1 MWREDAWL
9 AVHVVVGNR
18 RNITQTEWSDV
29 CCVYRGGMMNRKTWL
44 RSFGLAALLALP
56 LTGCMVRGSGGA
68 YVSGPSV
75 AVVEVESEPP
85 PPRVV
90 RYDMRPGFIYIDG
103 RWDWRGGQW
112 VWRDGYYERERAGY
126 SYAPGR
132 WERRNRGH
140 VWVEGRWNAGGGR
153 DRGGRD
159 TSDRPGGTDVRDHR
173 GGNDG
178 GGPDV
183 RDHR

>member
-1 MWREDAWL
+1 
-9 AVHVVVGNR
+9 
-18 RNITQTEWSDV
+18 
-29 CCVYRGGMMNRKTWL
+29 MNRKNWL
-44 RSFGLAALLALP
+44 RNFGLAALLALP

-90 RYDMRPGFIYIDG
+90 RYESRPGFIYIDG

-112 VWRDGYYERERAGY
+112 VWRDGYYERERTGY
-126 SYAPGR
+126 IYAPGR
-132 WERRNRGH
+132 WERRGRGH
-140 VWVEGRWNAGGGR
+140 VWVEGRWDSHGGRR

-159 TSDRPGGTDVRDHR
+159 TSDSPGGTEVRDHR
-173 GGNDG
+173 GRDSAP
-178 GGPDV
+178 GPDV

>member
-1 MWREDAWL
+1 
-9 AVHVVVGNR
+9 
-18 RNITQTEWSDV
+18 
-29 CCVYRGGMMNRKTWL
+29 MNRKTLL
-44 RSFGLAALLALP
+44 RNFGLAALLALP

-90 RYDMRPGFIYIDG
+90 HYDSRPGFIYIDG

-126 SYAPGR
+126 IYAPGR
-132 WERRNRGH
+132 WQRRGRGH
-140 VWVEGRWNAGGGR
+140 VWVEGRWDSHGGRNGGR

-159 TSDRPGGTDVRDHR
+159 TSNSPGGTEVRDHR
-173 GGNDG
+173 GSDSS
-178 GGPDV
+178 GPDV